1 MGSICIKVAKRIA
14 ADRHS
19 LKELVERAAQDEHLR
34 GLAEKHSE
42 LNYIV
47 LYDALD
53 RGLRVRLHRF
63 TEGMEDIPHNHRFNF
78 SSAILKGSYV
88 HTIYETT
95 PLKEDGDD
103 SVTWTLDQPERSHP
117 GAELQDQ
124 KELSLRTLISGVQ
137 IAGSSYSM
145 YHNTIH
151 KVAMP
156 DENAFSLFIRG
167 PAMQECS
174 LQFVTESNTFRW
186 KFGRGQ
192 ESEAVVSSRVMS
204 EASASVDLAVTS
216 TPSGRIEI
224 ELSNGHRIIA
234 EGGFDADMLARLLK
248 GLLREATHGL
258 APRANTL
265 ATHGSGWR
273 RA

>member
-88 HTIYETT
+88 HTIV
-95 PLKEDGDD
+95 
-103 SVTWTLDQPERSHP
+103 SVRCGLNRLT
-117 GAELQDQ
+117 A
-124 KELSLRTLISGVQ
+124 Q
-137 IAGSSYSM
+137 ILMG
-145 YHNTIH
+145 
-151 KVAMP
+151 
-156 DENAFSLFIRG
+156 
-167 PAMQECS
+167 
-174 LQFVTESNTFRW
+174 
-186 KFGRGQ
+186 
-192 ESEAVVSSRVMS
+192 
-204 EASASVDLAVTS
+204 
-216 TPSGRIEI
+216 
-224 ELSNGHRIIA
+224 
-234 EGGFDADMLARLLK
+234 
-248 GLLREATHGL
+248 
-258 APRANTL
+258 
-265 ATHGSGWR
+265 
-273 RA
+273 

>member
-1 MGSICIKVAKRIA
+1 
-14 ADRHS
+14 
-19 LKELVERAAQDEHLR
+19 
-34 GLAEKHSE
+34 
-42 LNYIV
+42 
-47 LYDALD
+47 
-53 RGLRVRLHRF
+53 
-63 TEGMEDIPHNHRFNF
+63 MEDIPHNHRFNF

-95 PLKEDGDD
+95 PPKEDGDD
-103 SVTWTLDQPERSHP
+103 SVTWTLDQPEGSHP

-156 DENAFSLFIRG
+156 DENAFSLFISG

-204 EASASVDLAVTS
+204 EEEYDDFVDVLND
-216 TPSGRIEI
+216 ED
-224 ELSNGHRIIA
+224 II
-234 EGGFDADMLARLLK
+234 
-248 GLLREATHGL
+248 
-258 APRANTL
+258 
-265 ATHGSGWR
+265 
-273 RA
+273 

>member
-63 TEGMEDIPHNHRFNF
+63 TESMEDIPHNHRFNF

-95 PLKEDGDD
+95 PPKEDGDD
-103 SVTWTLDQPERSHP
+103 SVTWTLDQPEGSHP

-192 ESEAVVSSRVMS
+192 ESETVVSSRVMS
-204 EASASVDLAVTS
+204 EEEYDDFVDVLND
-216 TPSGRIEI
+216 ED
-224 ELSNGHRIIA
+224 II
-234 EGGFDADMLARLLK
+234 
-248 GLLREATHGL
+248 
-258 APRANTL
+258 
-265 ATHGSGWR
+265 
-273 RA
+273 

>member
-95 PLKEDGDD
+95 PPKEDGDD
-103 SVTWTLDQPERSHP
+103 RVTWTLDQPEGSHP

-151 KVAMP
+151 KVAIGFRP
-156 DENAFSLFIRG
+156 ARPRPPAQGRRCNARPSRADVDPSCVLE
-167 PAMQECS
+167 P
-174 LQFVTESNTFRW
+174 
-186 KFGRGQ
+186 
-192 ESEAVVSSRVMS
+192 ESEPSSP
-204 EASASVDLAVTS
+204 SA
-216 TPSGRIEI
+216 P
-224 ELSNGHRIIA
+224 LS
-234 EGGFDADMLARLLK
+234 
-248 GLLREATHGL
+248 
-258 APRANTL
+258 
-265 ATHGSGWR
+265 R
-273 RA
+273 R